1 MNSQYPAA
9 HIVAVPI
16 VASIKIGFAG
26 KTATIP
32 PYEINNLL
40 LNIMITPSN
49 LTISKDTAQTTQIR
63 VSLSSVFTFK
73 F

>member
-1 MNSQYPAA
+1 MAN
-9 HIVAVPI
+9 IVAVPI
-16 VASIKIGFAG
+16 VASTRIGFAG

-49 LTISKDTAQTTQIR
+49 LTIRKDTAQTTQTR
-63 VSLSSVFTFK
+63 ASLSGAITFK